1 MRSAPASQACF
12 SRRLQLMRRR
22 IASHR
27 CSRSVIWALRKAM
40 PTLEAVKFGNKPAND
55 VLRPSFVVGIKS
67 DINTSSAPW
76 AMQSGRDRP
85 TVDSTLHILY
95 IPKALFRRDRHNK
108 TLVLLPFPAVS
119 SRSWLGAK
127 LKFVCEA
134 YGAIARP
141 SARFDVWA
149 NSLPVLR
156 SLITNVLF
164 SPNIDHGPRD
174 TSRNSTKRQSVT
186 SVSLNPR

>member
-1 MRSAPASQACF
+1 
-12 SRRLQLMRRR
+12 
-22 IASHR
+22 
-27 CSRSVIWALRKAM
+27 M
-40 PTLEAVKFGNKPAND
+40 PTLEAVKFGNKPASD
-55 VLRPSFVVGIKS
+55 VLRAGFFLGIKS
-67 DINTSSAPW
+67 DINISSPPW
-76 AMQSGRDRP
+76 SMQSGRDR
-85 TVDSTLHILY
+85 TRGRFDAAHFFIS
-95 IPKALFRRDRHNK
+95 PKLLFRRDRHNK
-108 TLVLLPFPAVS
+108 TLVLYAFPAVS
-119 SRSWLGAK
+119 SRRWLGAK

-174 TSRNSTKRQSVT
+174 TSRNSTKRQSVI
-186 SVSLNPR
+186 SVSFNPR